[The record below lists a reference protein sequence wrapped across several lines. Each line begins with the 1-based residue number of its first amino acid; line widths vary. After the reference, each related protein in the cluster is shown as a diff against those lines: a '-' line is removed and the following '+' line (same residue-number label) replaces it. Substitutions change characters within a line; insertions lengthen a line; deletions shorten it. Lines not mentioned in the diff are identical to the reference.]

1 MRMAWTRPIRIEWVA
16 RSIISSTV
24 QSKAVGGLVSGPEAG
39 PAEFTAFFQHG
50 PTGRRAVD
58 AGQQQRR
65 FGGKR
70 DRGGDDQAGGG
81 FALARGDHAAIAD
94 EGAHGVAELFGAGFG
109 HVASFG
115 ASPDDPAKLDLGWF
129 CPKAKSFSEY

>member
-1 MRMAWTRPIRIEWVA
+1 MRMAWTRPLRIELGGGAVVA
-16 RSIISSTV
+16 A
-24 QSKAVGGLVSGPEAG
+24 KAREALGDGLVSGPEAG

-129 CPKAKSFSEY
+129 CPKAK